1 MQSLDLT
8 LLERVDE
15 VLATHKSCELH
26 STTGLQATVGELAL
40 RSQGLERALHEIALD
55 VQKLAESIKS

>member
-15 VLATHKSCELH
+15 VLLAHKCDEVR
-26 STTGLQATVGELAL
+26 STTGLQATVNELAL
-40 RSQGLERALHEIALD
+40 RNRGLEQALHEIAAE
-55 VQKLAESIKS
+55 VQRLSEALNT

>member
-15 VLATHKSCELH
+15 VLLAHKCDEFR
-26 STTGLQATVGELAL
+26 STTGLQAAVNELAL
-40 RSQGLERALHEIALD
+40 RNRGLEQALHEIAAE
-55 VQKLAESIKS
+55 VQKLTESLDR

>member
-15 VLATHKSCELH
+15 VLDAHKGDEVR
-26 STTGLQATVGELAL
+26 STTGLQAAVNELAL
-40 RSQGLERALHEIALD
+40 RNRGLEQALHEIAAE
-55 VQKLAESIKS
+55 VQRLSAAIDR